1 MTTPGHEDNQG
12 MSLYIV
18 LYDYDPKLVGLK
30 NEVRADHRAFM
41 HRLNSLGMVLST
53 GRTTSSQ
60 DQGSLTIMLARD
72 AEEAKQILEDDPYV
86 QAGIV
91 KNITVRDWSPA
102 VGTFAD
108 C

>member
-12 MSLYIV
+12 MSLYVV

-30 NEVRADHRAFM
+30 NEIRADHRVFM

-53 GRTTSSQ
+53 GRTTSLQ
-60 DQGSLTIMLARD
+60 EQGSLTIMLARD
-72 AEEAKQILEDDPYV
+72 EEEAKQVLADDPYV
-86 QAGIV
+86 KAGMV
-91 KNITVRDWSPA
+91 KSITVRDWFPV

-108 C
+108 R

>member
-18 LYDYDPKLVGLK
+18 LYDYDPKLVELK
-30 NEVRADHRAFM
+30 KEIRVDHRAFM
-41 HRLNSLGMVLST
+41 HRLNSLDMVLST
-53 GRTTSSQ
+53 GRTTSLN

-86 QAGIV
+86 QAGMV
-91 KNITVRDWSPA
+91 KSITVRDWFPV

>member
-12 MSLYIV
+12 MSLYVV
-18 LYDYDPKLVGLK
+18 LYDYDPQLVELK
-30 NEVRADHRAFM
+30 KEIRTDHRAFM
-41 HRLNSLGMVLST
+41 HRLNSLGMVLSS
-53 GRTTSSQ
+53 GRTTSLN

-86 QAGIV
+86 QAGMV
-91 KNITVRDWSPA
+91 KSITVRDWFPV

>member
-30 NEVRADHRAFM
+30 NEIRAEHRAFM
-41 HRLNSLGMVLST
+41 HRLNSLVMVLST
-53 GRTTSSQ
+53 GRTTSLN

-72 AEEAKQILEDDPYV
+72 AEEAKQILDDDPYV
-86 QAGIV
+86 QSGMV
-91 KNITVRDWSPA
+91 KNIAVRDWFPV

-108 C
+108 R

>member
-53 GRTTSSQ
+53 DRTTSSQ

-86 QAGIV
+86 QAGMV

>member
-41 HRLNSLGMVLST
+41 H
-53 GRTTSSQ
+53 
-60 DQGSLTIMLARD
+60 
-72 AEEAKQILEDDPYV
+72 
-86 QAGIV
+86 
-91 KNITVRDWSPA
+91 
-102 VGTFAD
+102 
-108 C
+108 

>member
-18 LYDYDPKLVGLK
+18 LYDYDPQLVELK
-30 NEVRADHRAFM
+30 KEIRADHRAFM
-41 HRLNSLGMVLST
+41 HRLNILGMVLST
-53 GRTTSSQ
+53 GRTTSLN

-86 QAGIV
+86 QAGMV
-91 KNITVRDWSPA
+91 KSITVRDWFPV